1 MTTETKSRLERVIQ
15 GLGLASLPGCRAP
28 APPPNPAASAGFRS
42 SFELA
47 SRCWPVPLGFADT
60 DKVEKDVA
68 TLDSRLREGCG
79 TAGDNMPRLSALEQK
94 LAKVN
99 FKQEILTFRF
109 TTIQTHVFK
118 LRAQGFNGLNLT
130 SQMAQNRGRSSIPQ
144 HAMRFPAE
152 LMKDIQ
158 AGEVEQK
165 LICIYIHSPCIFQ
178 DARNS
183 SVLNDH
189 ILGAFLQNVR
199 VTNLSQPVEIQF
211 QHNKV
216 LDSSNAICVFWLDG
230 AGGKGLG
237 SWSSEGCETRHSQ
250 GTVLC
255 LCNHLTY
262 FAVLLI
268 TPGDISQAELVSL
281 TYISIVGCS
290 ISAAAS
296 LFILLFYCIFRR
308 KKSDDTTK
316 IHMNLL
322 GALFLLNSGFL
333 LSEPLALASVG
344 LCQATAAFLHG
355 CLLCTFAWMAAEA
368 FHLYLLLI
376 KVYNIYVRRYLLK
389 LCLFGWGLPA
399 LVVISILLFKKD
411 TYGYLDIKVAQNRG
425 RSSIPQHAM
434 RFPAELMK
442 DIQAGEVEQKLI
454 CIYIHSPCIFQ
465 DARNSSVLNDHI
477 LGAFLRNVRVTN
489 LSQPVEIQFQHNKV
503 LDSSN
508 AICVFWLDG
517 AGGKG
522 LGSWSSEG
530 CETRHSQG
538 TVLCLCNHLTYFAVL
553 LITPGDIS
561 QAELVSLTY
570 ISIVGC
576 SISAAASLFILLFYC
591 IFRRKKS
598 DDTTKIHMNL
608 LGALFLLNSGFL
620 LSEPLALASVGLCQ
634 ATAAFLHGCLLCT
647 FAWMAAE
654 AFHLYLLLIKV
665 YNIYVR
671 RYLLKLC
678 LFGWGLPA
686 LVVISIL
693 LFKKDTYGYLDI
705 KVADGYKNATMCW
718 LTSRAA
724 HNGTLCYAGL
734 ILLFNTLVLLIV
746 VRILRSSRR
755 QTGTARKD
763 WATVLGLTCLLGV
776 TWGLAFFSFGVFFV
790 PQLYLFTILN
800 SLQDGT
806 RFSKIF
812 PGSAPHARRGRMPK
826 RLRTVSEAGAAVT
839 GKAEASSALLLGAR
853 FSEEDHLGNGCR
865 VIASSASSP
874 GKAESAGISVGIW
887 AQGWLSPARLGNG
900 CRVIASSASSPG
912 KAESAGISV
921 GIWAQGWLSPA
932 HLGNG
937 CRVIASSAS
946 SPGKAESAGISVGIW
961 AQGWLSPAAGGC
973 SSQSNRFANNCALL
987 RRGTPGLAAPAPFGG
1002 ASGRSS
1008 DAAPLGWEINS
1019 HGPRAG
1025 GGQTAAP
1032 SLRRCGPT
1040 LVLAACPVSRG
1051 PRDVGVHLG
1060 GTAARRQGGR
1070 QPQRHRRFLR
1080 L

>member
-1 MTTETKSRLERVIQ
+1 MNAPLLSALV
-15 GLGLASLPGCRAP
+15 LALTV
-28 APPPNPAASAGFRS
+28 AAQRS
-42 SFELA
+42 Y
-47 SRCWPVPLGFADT
+47 DT

-130 SQMAQNRGRSSIPQ
+130 SQM
-144 HAMRFPAE
+144 
-152 LMKDIQ
+152 
-158 AGEVEQK
+158 
-165 LICIYIHSPCIFQ
+165 
-178 DARNS
+178 
-183 SVLNDH
+183 
-189 ILGAFLQNVR
+189 
-199 VTNLSQPVEIQF
+199 
-211 QHNKV
+211 
-216 LDSSNAICVFWLDG
+216 
-230 AGGKGLG
+230 
-237 SWSSEGCETRHSQ
+237 
-250 GTVLC
+250 
-255 LCNHLTY
+255 
-262 FAVLLI
+262 
-268 TPGDISQAELVSL
+268 
-281 TYISIVGCS
+281 
-290 ISAAAS
+290 
-296 LFILLFYCIFRR
+296 
-308 KKSDDTTK
+308 
-316 IHMNLL
+316 
-322 GALFLLNSGFL
+322 
-333 LSEPLALASVG
+333 
-344 LCQATAAFLHG
+344 
-355 CLLCTFAWMAAEA
+355 
-368 FHLYLLLI
+368 
-376 KVYNIYVRRYLLK
+376 
-389 LCLFGWGLPA
+389 
-399 LVVISILLFKKD
+399 
-411 TYGYLDIKVAQNRG
+411 AQNRG

-755 QTGTARKD
+755 QMGTARKD

-800 SLQDGT
+800 SLQGLFICLWYHAVHCRMERDPAST
-806 RFSKIF
+806 TSNASK
-812 PGSAPHARRGRMPK
+812 
-826 RLRTVSEAGAAVT
+826 
-839 GKAEASSALLLGAR
+839 
-853 FSEEDHLGNGCR
+853 
-865 VIASSASSP
+865 
-874 GKAESAGISVGIW
+874 
-887 AQGWLSPARLGNG
+887 
-900 CRVIASSASSPG
+900 
-912 KAESAGISV
+912 
-921 GIWAQGWLSPA
+921 
-932 HLGNG
+932 
-937 CRVIASSAS
+937 
-946 SPGKAESAGISVGIW
+946 
-961 AQGWLSPAAGGC
+961 
-973 SSQSNRFANNCALL
+973 
-987 RRGTPGLAAPAPFGG
+987 
-1002 ASGRSS
+1002 
-1008 DAAPLGWEINS
+1008 
-1019 HGPRAG
+1019 
-1025 GGQTAAP
+1025 
-1032 SLRRCGPT
+1032 
-1040 LVLAACPVSRG
+1040 
-1051 PRDVGVHLG
+1051 
-1060 GTAARRQGGR
+1060 
-1070 QPQRHRRFLR
+1070 
-1080 L
+1080 